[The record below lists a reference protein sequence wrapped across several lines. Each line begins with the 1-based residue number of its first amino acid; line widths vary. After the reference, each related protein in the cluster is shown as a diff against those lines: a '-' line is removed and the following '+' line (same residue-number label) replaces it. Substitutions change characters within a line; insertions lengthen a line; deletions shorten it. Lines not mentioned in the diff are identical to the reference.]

1 MIFRL
6 PQLSSK
12 ILFQRTQI
20 SPTSEQF
27 MFFVR
32 HYFLCKNIKREN
44 LKEIFLSYLKAL
56 RYWSVLAGL
65 ELVTSRLA
73 VRHYQFTGYRVY
85 LAAVSFLV
93 KKKV

>member
-1 MIFRL
+1 
-6 PQLSSK
+6 
-12 ILFQRTQI
+12 
-20 SPTSEQF
+20 

-44 LKEIFLSYLKAL
+44 IKEIFLSYPKAL

-85 LAAVSFLV
+85 LAAVNFLV
-93 KKKV
+93 KKKSIIKHISFKKHLPNENVSPFIICS